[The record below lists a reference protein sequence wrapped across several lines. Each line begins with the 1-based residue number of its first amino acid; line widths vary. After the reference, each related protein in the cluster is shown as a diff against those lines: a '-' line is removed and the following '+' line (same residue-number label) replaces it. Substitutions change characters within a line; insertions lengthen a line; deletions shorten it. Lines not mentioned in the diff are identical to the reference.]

1 MTPLDTL
8 AITRC
13 LLTDSDLTH
22 LSQSPKVS
30 QLKGLNLSGVMMTY
44 SSPELLPALLE
55 KVSATLQELYL
66 EQCGIKDFHLEFLL
80 SALSLCIHLTSFSL
94 RGNFFSMATM
104 EKMLQHTSGLPS
116 LSGELYT
123 APQESFSSQGIL
135 QPSRLAQCR
144 TGLLEILKD
153 LGRPRTIW
161 ICFTP
166 CPHCGDNTFCQPE
179 PIIYSNKTLT

>member
-66 EQCGIKDFHLEFLL
+66 E
-80 SALSLCIHLTSFSL
+80 
-94 RGNFFSMATM
+94 
-104 EKMLQHTSGLPS
+104 
-116 LSGELYT
+116 
-123 APQESFSSQGIL
+123 
-135 QPSRLAQCR
+135 
-144 TGLLEILKD
+144 
-153 LGRPRTIW
+153 
-161 ICFTP
+161 
-166 CPHCGDNTFCQPE
+166 
-179 PIIYSNKTLT
+179 